1 MALSQYCFRP
11 VSVCSVT
18 VSARRTGERLSH
30 FFFMSCH
37 EKKGNVNNFFYEN
50 GKNRIHTRSYDRCAD
65 QEEVSGGGGISHFR
79 ENSNLIHSHCYVTPK
94 KALDIPDK
102 QNYIWKNI
110 AFECL
115 S

>member
-65 QEEVSGGGGISHFR
+65 QEEVSGGGGDIPLPGKFKP
-79 ENSNLIHSHCYVTPK
+79 NTFTLLCYPK
-94 KALDIPDK
+94 KSFGYP
-102 QNYIWKNI
+102 
-110 AFECL
+110 
-115 S
+115 

>member
-18 VSARRTGERLSH
+18 ASARRTG
-30 FFFMSCH
+30 SCH

-50 GKNRIHTRSYDRCAD
+50 GKNRIHTCCYDRCAG
-65 QEEVSGGGGISHFR
+65 QEEVSGGGDIPLPGKFKP
-79 ENSNLIHSHCYVTPK
+79 NTFTLLCYPKK

>member
-18 VSARRTGERLSH
+18 ASARRTG
-30 FFFMSCH
+30 SCH

-79 ENSNLIHSHCYVTPK
+79 GNSNLIHSHCYVTPK

>member
-1 MALSQYCFRP
+1 MALSQYCFKP

-50 GKNRIHTRSYDRCAD
+50 GKNRIHTCCYDRCAG
-65 QEEVSGGGGISHFR
+65 QEEVSGGGDIPLPGKFKPNTFTLLS
-79 ENSNLIHSHCYVTPK
+79 YPK

-102 QNYIWKNI
+102 QNFIWKNI